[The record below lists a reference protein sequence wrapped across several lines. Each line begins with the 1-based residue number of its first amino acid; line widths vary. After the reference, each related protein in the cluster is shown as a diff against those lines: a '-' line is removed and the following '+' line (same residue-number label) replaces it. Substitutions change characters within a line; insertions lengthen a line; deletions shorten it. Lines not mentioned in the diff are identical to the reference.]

1 MPLYNYEAIDTTGK
15 NITGAHQ
22 ANLVNEVEDWL
33 LTRGL
38 TPIDIRVA
46 SARDTETA
54 DSGVRKPSFIQRMQ
68 GVGYDDIIVL
78 CRQISTMLYAGVALL
93 QALRV
98 VKSQIKNP
106 ILRNSVMDIADR
118 IEGGASLSSAVEKY
132 PKIFNRL
139 FLNMIRVGEESG
151 NLDNAFN
158 YLSRLYENEKEVNER
173 IKSVTRYPKI
183 LLSAMVLAI
192 LFLMNFVVPKFMK
205 IFENSKIILPLPT
218 KILIFMTDLIS
229 GNFFIIILFIGIL
242 IAGYRIALKNDEF
255 ILIKDRLSLRLPLL
269 GDLIAKIHMS
279 RFCRVFTVLT
289 GSGIDIIRTLELSA
303 SSLKNRALFLMIE
316 QVRSEVEEGVDF
328 YKAMSR
334 HPQLPD
340 MVVQM
345 IAIGEESGQIERMMD
360 KVADFYETETDYTI
374 KKLSSMIEPI
384 LLLGMG
390 IAVGFIALAIFTPM
404 WSMMEV
410 MRG

>member
-1 MPLYNYEAIDTTGK
+1 MPLYHYEAINTTGK
-15 NITGAHQ
+15 NITGTHQ
-22 ANLVNEVEDWL
+22 ANLVNEVENWL

-46 SARDTETA
+46 SGRDTEA
-54 DSGVRKPSFIQRMQ
+54 VDSAAQKPSLMQRIR
-68 GVGYDDIIVL
+68 GVGYDDIILL
-78 CRQISTMLYAGVALL
+78 CRQIATMLYAGVALL

-98 VKSQIKNP
+98 VKSQVKNS

-118 IEGGASLSSAVEKY
+118 IEGGSSLSSAVEKY

-139 FLNMIRVGEESG
+139 FLNLIRVGEESG

-158 YLSRLYENEKEVNER
+158 YLSRLYENEKDINER
-173 IKSVTRYPKI
+173 IKAVTRYPKI

-205 IFENSKIILPLPT
+205 IFADSKITLPLPT

-229 GNFFIIILFIGIL
+229 GNFFIIIFFIGIV
-242 IAGYRIALKNDEF
+242 IAGYRIALRNDEF
-255 ILIKDRLSLRLPLL
+255 MLAKDRLSLRLPLL

-289 GSGIDIIRTLELSA
+289 ESGIDIIKTLELSA

-316 QVRSEVEEGVDF
+316 QVRSEVEEGVEF
-328 YKAMSR
+328 NKAMSR

-360 KVADFYETETDYTI
+360 KVADF
-374 KKLSSMIEPI
+374 
-384 LLLGMG
+384 
-390 IAVGFIALAIFTPM
+390 
-404 WSMMEV
+404 
-410 MRG
+410 